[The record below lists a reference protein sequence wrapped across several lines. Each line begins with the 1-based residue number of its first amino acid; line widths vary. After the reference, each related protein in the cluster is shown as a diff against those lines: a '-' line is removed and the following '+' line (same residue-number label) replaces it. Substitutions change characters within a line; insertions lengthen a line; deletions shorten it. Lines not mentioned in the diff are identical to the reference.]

1 MPFVGRYINM
11 DASIGRRAAMEAQ
24 FSALGLAERYAR
36 FPGIDGRDLGA
47 SASPLSPGELG
58 CFMSHYRCIV
68 ETAVEGHHLHIVED
82 DVVLAPQA
90 AGLLDRIIDDAVP
103 RCDLLLTDMF
113 MPLEMGTILDMIV
126 QLRASGLFDQR
137 LRPADVRLPGYVMYP
152 NLRHVPFGGATS
164 YVVNHASRGKLI
176 ALLDKEIAKGPRLP
190 IDMIYRM
197 LANDGLIEA
206 MCTVPFL
213 TSIRAESI
221 GDSTIIGRAQDAESA
236 MAFYVL
242 RSFFYLARDDDQLM
256 GIMRAINAKEDDP
269 DALAPVLE
277 VLRFVFSGRFK
288 NF

>member
-11 DASIGRRAAMEAQ
+11 DASLVRRATMEAQ
-24 FSALGLAERYAR
+24 FAAVGVADRYAR
-36 FPGIDGRDLGA
+36 FPGIDGRDLDG
-47 SASPLSPGELG
+47 STSPLSPGELG

-68 ETAVEGHHLHIVED
+68 ETEGEGHHLHILED

-113 MPLEMGTILDMIV
+113 MPLNMGTILDMIV

-137 LRPADVRLPGYVMYP
+137 LRPSDVRLPAYVMYP

-176 ALLDKEIAKGPRLP
+176 ALLDAQIAKGPTLP

-197 LANDGLIEA
+197 LANEGLIEA

-221 GDSTIIGRAQDAESA
+221 SDTTIVGRAQDAESA

-242 RSFFYLARDDDQLM
+242 RSFFYLARDEDQLM
-256 GIMRAINAKEDDP
+256 GVMREINAKDEDP
-269 DALAPVLE
+269 DALGLVLE
-277 VLRFVFSGRFK
+277 VLRFVFGRRFK